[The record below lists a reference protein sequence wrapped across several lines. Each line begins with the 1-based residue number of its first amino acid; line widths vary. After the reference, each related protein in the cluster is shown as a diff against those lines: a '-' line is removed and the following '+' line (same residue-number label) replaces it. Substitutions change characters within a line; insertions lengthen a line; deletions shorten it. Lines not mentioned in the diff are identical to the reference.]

1 MMFPVPNPEIYWFMP
16 FEQFLRISRSS
27 CKVQITMVQEHTRGK
42 VVSISTSCNIT
53 NSSLFFVFISKGWGS
68 AKKKDEKV
76 EEEEHY

>member
-1 MMFPVPNPEIYWFMP
+1 MVSNPEIYCFFMH

-53 NSSLFFVFISKGWGS
+53 NSSFFRLSRGWGS
-68 AKKKDEKV
+68 VKKKDEKV

>member
-1 MMFPVPNPEIYWFMP
+1 MMFPFPNPEIHWFMP

-53 NSSLFFVFISKGWGS
+53 NSSLFFRLSRGWGS
-68 AKKKDEKV
+68 VKKKDEKV